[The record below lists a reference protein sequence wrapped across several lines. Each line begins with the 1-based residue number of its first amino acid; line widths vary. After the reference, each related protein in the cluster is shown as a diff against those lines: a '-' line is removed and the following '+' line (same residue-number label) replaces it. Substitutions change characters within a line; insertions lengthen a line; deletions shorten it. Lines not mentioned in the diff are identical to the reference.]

1 MYAIPVYTTTTHA
14 MTNVYAY
21 KKNGTAFT
29 QTAITIDINSQSNK
43 YNPAMP
49 DLMRIKFQGGKTYT
63 FGTVLTDVNG
73 DMLYARAKNNKTLGE
88 GKVNVLGTSYKL
100 EYAYMA
106 GLIYD
111 VASASDVEA
120 FNAGGLTIG
129 LFEKQGDRYV
139 QVAQGSAVNG
149 KTYYKVRTETV
160 DGVEYVKLDYSKLP
174 TGSNFPV
181 GWVKYDEY
189 TFDWA
194 GGAVDVNFEY
204 QWGFSAIHESTISVP
219 VKGYEIN
226 PEKITNFAK
235 TENADVADTIKNFTS
250 FDAFKDLDSILANP
264 AYNNSLAEYI
274 KEFKYV
280 NGKYT
285 SGSYTNLSVEW
296 DLTNLE
302 KRLAEIKNG
311 DSYDYYKGIDVV
323 VTAKVGANVFRYVTG
338 YDEDGE
344 PIYGFAGEGATG
356 ADGSVAQIISIP
368 VKVAGRMFESLAND
382 ALVFDAYSSDAITG
396 DAFATNIKVFFK
408 GSEKAV
414 VLDSNSLT
422 ITAPFVLVGGEYV
435 QIDPITND
443 NFSYLG
449 YEGEKLYARLEI
461 GTAKSGKQVVYV
473 SINVTAMTASQY
485 TLNVDREHTLNPEWY
500 SLADAY
506 NVITVSFKEKGTQSH
521 KMKIDWSTVKYYS
534 NATCTKEVDNIYK
547 GGTIYAMVQANPC
560 DADGNILTGANG
572 WALGS
577 DKGVAQTIKIKLVVP
592 RKSITDV
599 KFLGNT
605 GSSDIYTSGAI
616 DTMSQAYLA
625 DINNYTASSY
635 AEYILDGTTYNLSTY
650 NYTLN
655 PDNYFRVGEW
665 GDYRNGTAV
674 AITYTTGGVEYT
686 EMAFVREWNLDGL
699 KISSNGGT
707 AYAVATVGAQ
717 QFTIELNTPS
727 LAIRELTLEGASSV
741 KFLGGGTTA
750 TDLDFASSAPAFEYN
765 VFEEWNLPTRAT
777 VRAEQEASA
786 LENVVLAWVDDSVPG
801 SISSD
806 FVIVNGK
813 KGFRTDEQ
821 GSYVLRKVRFYQG
834 SILYPAKEALEV
846 KIYLV
851 DDNSDS
857 IVTDATNV
865 DTARTAPDNLDL
877 TYSVFGEFT
886 LPTTA
891 TVNYVDGTPARAGV
905 PVVWSAGAPTASEI
919 KAGRFTRTAYI
930 GANLM
935 SAEYTFTV
943 EHNYAL
949 GGIGNVGE
957 LQYHLT
963 TEGFYEGL
971 PTSATIY
978 PDKDDTSVA
987 YYAALN
993 WAVEYDNNGSITSG
1007 LNDDGTVNVQITA
1020 NGVSLVAKV
1029 MLTVDATEIAFA
1041 DVNMTETFVIDP
1053 LGIETTLFAQGE
1065 HTVLATAGTDEEG
1078 APIYQEVVVRAEYS
1092 LPYDFETNAV
1102 KYFGETLTLNVVFN
1116 YAGGSQ
1122 AMTITCVVLD
1132 RTIDSLVNEEYTS
1145 ITVDPYR
1152 HNTFREGGLGLPLE
1166 VEAYLTDGTI
1176 ATFVPEWPSDDLIT
1190 SRGYS
1195 KSNYMVTFRAYA
1207 ESENGEYVKYT
1218 YMQNGIEITRYGTPE
1233 EARALNATTDGKLY
1247 TMGATQKVNI
1257 PVEVISREVESA
1269 VFVTPDYEMATRTE
1283 ARTTYTIKYI
1293 STDVTQGDI
1302 FDVIYSA
1309 KTNMPTSV
1317 IYYNGFAF
1325 GRTPMPSEIE
1335 ITFAKTGEVQ
1345 RYYIVL
1351 EGIEALS
1358 ATTDVTKTK
1367 EATVKVHVYNNSS
1380 MDFEIFSFDVK
1391 FTVKKVSVTR
1401 NNSTLVSENLSDQL
1415 QYAFDVYAD
1424 PDNGN
1429 SIYNTSNYNST
1440 TTFYP
1445 DGKFVTLDE
1454 WNEASAS
1461 GYRTLRYLSTGEYIY
1476 KVLGEGTVVN
1486 NRVAVDGAGNRIGTP
1501 TYYQYD
1507 STTKTYKVVASVED
1521 ATHIFVYSVS
1531 QVLDVDWNPNQ
1542 TAISV
1547 KGGQVYVYATVYAD
1561 NGATTEVKVLV
1572 EINDGIAVAISAD
1585 ESDFVDSEAV
1595 ADYMTVTGNTLTFT
1609 FDPYTS
1615 SDALEQLATGNF
1627 KYFPA
1632 RATITFANGTV
1643 ANVPITW
1650 DFGIAKINCQGGTYN
1665 IRAIVDGSA
1674 YGIGTQEIRANL
1686 VVLSRTAVGI
1696 VESANTA
1703 LTSNVGY
1710 MWQGAGTQTY
1720 INPYE
1725 FYISSLKLP
1734 ETLTVLVECSDGTEE
1749 QIVYSTT
1756 GDTYKL
1762 RWSTKDFRPTYQGGI
1777 TYLTAKLVGPDG
1789 STQNLQI
1796 PFLVQRMTAT
1806 NVTTVY
1812 YMDEER
1818 VASPKIKNAR
1828 YSTNPYTSAVV
1839 DGVATTAYTS
1849 SKAFPTGLK
1858 VTFKIENPV
1867 VDSEG
1872 NITFVETTVGTGWS
1886 GHKNGSTNSKVF
1898 AYVSSITPATITAD
1912 STISVQIGGG
1922 ERIQIALS

>member
-1 MYAIPVYTTTTHA
+1 
-14 MTNVYAY
+14 
-21 KKNGTAFT
+21 
-29 QTAITIDINSQSNK
+29 
-43 YNPAMP
+43 
-49 DLMRIKFQGGKTYT
+49 
-63 FGTVLTDVNG
+63 
-73 DMLYARAKNNKTLGE
+73 
-88 GKVNVLGTSYKL
+88 
-100 EYAYMA
+100 
-106 GLIYD
+106 
-111 VASASDVEA
+111 
-120 FNAGGLTIG
+120 
-129 LFEKQGDRYV
+129 
-139 QVAQGSAVNG
+139 
-149 KTYYKVRTETV
+149 
-160 DGVEYVKLDYSKLP
+160 
-174 TGSNFPV
+174 
-181 GWVKYDEY
+181 
-189 TFDWA
+189 
-194 GGAVDVNFEY
+194 
-204 QWGFSAIHESTISVP
+204 
-219 VKGYEIN
+219 
-226 PEKITNFAK
+226 
-235 TENADVADTIKNFTS
+235 
-250 FDAFKDLDSILANP
+250 
-264 AYNNSLAEYI
+264 
-274 KEFKYV
+274 
-280 NGKYT
+280 
-285 SGSYTNLSVEW
+285 
-296 DLTNLE
+296 
-302 KRLAEIKNG
+302 
-311 DSYDYYKGIDVV
+311 
-323 VTAKVGANVFRYVTG
+323 
-338 YDEDGE
+338 
-344 PIYGFAGEGATG
+344 
-356 ADGSVAQIISIP
+356 
-368 VKVAGRMFESLAND
+368 
-382 ALVFDAYSSDAITG
+382 
-396 DAFATNIKVFFK
+396 
-408 GSEKAV
+408 
-414 VLDSNSLT
+414 
-422 ITAPFVLVGGEYV
+422 
-435 QIDPITND
+435 
-443 NFSYLG
+443 
-449 YEGEKLYARLEI
+449 
-461 GTAKSGKQVVYV
+461 
-473 SINVTAMTASQY
+473 
-485 TLNVDREHTLNPEWY
+485 
-500 SLADAY
+500 
-506 NVITVSFKEKGTQSH
+506 
-521 KMKIDWSTVKYYS
+521 
-534 NATCTKEVDNIYK
+534 
-547 GGTIYAMVQANPC
+547 
-560 DADGNILTGANG
+560 
-572 WALGS
+572 
-577 DKGVAQTIKIKLVVP
+577 

-599 KFLGNT
+599 KFLANT
-605 GSSDIYTSGAI
+605 GSADIYTSGAI
-616 DTMSQAYLA
+616 DTLSQAYLA

-635 AEYILDGTTYNLSTY
+635 AEYVLDGTTYNLSTY

-686 EMAFVREWNLDGL
+686 EMAFVREWKLDGL
-699 KISSNGGT
+699 NISSNGGT
-707 AYAVATVGAQ
+707 AYAVAVVGAQ

-750 TDLDFASSAPAFEYN
+750 TDLDFDSSAPAFEYN
-765 VFEEWNLPTRAT
+765 VFEEWNLPTMAT
-777 VRAEQEASA
+777 VRAEQELAE

-801 SISSD
+801 SIASD
-806 FVIVNGK
+806 FVTINGK
-813 KGFRTDEQ
+813 KSFRTDEQ
-821 GSYVLRKVRFYQG
+821 GAYVLRKVRFYQG

-857 IVTDATNV
+857 IVTDSTNV
-865 DTARTAPDNLDL
+865 DTARTTPDNLDL

-891 TVNYVDGTPARAGV
+891 TVNYLDGTPARAGV

-919 KAGRFTRTAYI
+919 KAGRFARTAYI

-935 SAEYTFTV
+935 SAEYIFTV

-949 GGIGNVGE
+949 DGLGNVGE
-957 LQYHLT
+957 LQYHMT
-963 TEGFYEGL
+963 VEGFYEGL

-978 PDKDDTSVA
+978 PDNDDTSVSYPA
-987 YYAALN
+987 SLN
-993 WAVEYDNNGSITSG
+993 WTVEYDNNGNITSG

-1020 NGVSLVAKV
+1020 NGISLVAKV
-1029 MLTVDATEIAFA
+1029 MLSVEATEIAFA

-1053 LGIETTLFAQGE
+1053 LGIETTLFQEGE
-1065 HTVLATAGTDEEG
+1065 HIVLATAGTDENGE
-1078 APIYQEVVVRAEYS
+1078 PIYQEVVVRAEYS

-1102 KYFGETLTLNVVFN
+1102 KYFGDTLTLNVVFN

-1122 AMTITCVVLD
+1122 TMAISCFVMD

-1176 ATFVPEWPSDDLIT
+1176 ATFVPDWPSDELIT

-1195 KSNYMVTFRAYA
+1195 KPGYMVTFKAYA

-1218 YMQNGIEITRYGTPE
+1218 YMEKGIEITRYGTLA
-1233 EARALNATTDGKLY
+1233 EANAKNATTDGKFY

-1269 VFVTPDYEMATRTE
+1269 VFVTPEYEMATRTE

-1302 FDVIYSA
+1302 VDVIYNA

-1317 IYYNGFAF
+1317 VYYNGFAF

-1335 ITFAKTGEVQ
+1335 ITFAKTGETE
-1345 RYYIVL
+1345 RYFIVL
-1351 EGIEALS
+1351 DGIDALS
-1358 ATTDVTKTK
+1358 ASSDVTKTK
-1367 EATVKVHVYNNSS
+1367 DATVTVRVYNDSD
-1380 MDFEIFSFDVK
+1380 MDFEIFSFEVK
-1391 FTVKKVSVTR
+1391 FTAKKVSITR

-1429 SIYNTSNYNST
+1429 SVYNTNNYNGT

-1454 WNEASAS
+1454 WNEASAN

-1476 KVLGEGTVVN
+1476 KVLGVGTVDN
-1486 NRVAVDGAGNRIGTP
+1486 NRVAVDGAGNRVGTP

-1531 QVLDVDWNPNQ
+1531 QVLHVEWNPNE
-1542 TAISV
+1542 TEISV
-1547 KGGQVYVYATVYAD
+1547 KGGQEYVYATVYAD
-1561 NGATTEVKVLV
+1561 NGANTEVKVLV
-1572 EINDGIAVAISAD
+1572 AINDGIAVAISAD

-1674 YGIGTQEIRANL
+1674 YGVGTQEIRANL

-1696 VESANTA
+1696 VESANTV

-1734 ETLTVLVECSDGTEE
+1734 ETLTVLVACSDGTEE

-1756 GDTYKL
+1756 DDTYKL
-1762 RWSTKDFRPTYQGGI
+1762 RWSTKDFRPTYKGGI

-1796 PFLVQRMTAT
+1796 PFLVQRMTVT

-1828 YSTNPYTSAVV
+1828 YSSNPYTSAVV

-1867 VDSEG
+1867 V
-1872 NITFVETTVGTGWS
+1872 
-1886 GHKNGSTNSKVF
+1886 
-1898 AYVSSITPATITAD
+1898 
-1912 STISVQIGGG
+1912 
-1922 ERIQIALS
+1922 